1 MGLEVE
7 IEWAVD
13 VPEPVE
19 EPLRLPAQE
28 PAPA

>member
-7 IEWAVD
+7 KEWMVD

-19 EPLRLPAQE
+19 EPLRLPEQE
-28 PAPA
+28 PVPS